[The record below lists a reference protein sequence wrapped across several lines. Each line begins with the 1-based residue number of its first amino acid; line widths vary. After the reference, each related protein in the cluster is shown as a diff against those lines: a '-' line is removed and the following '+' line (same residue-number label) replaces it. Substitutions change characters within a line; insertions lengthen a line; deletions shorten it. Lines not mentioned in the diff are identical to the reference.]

1 VRGDCS
7 CWTPAGLSFP
17 IAFLHLKAC
26 SKLGRATP
34 HCHAHAKPAAFALLV
49 LLWQHLWPWQGALC
63 TYLGT
68 RPCCTSA
75 QRCSAVIILDSS
87 CTSTPL
93 PPVNLCTAGELEAV
107 QQGLE
112 GRQEG
117 EEPHAYVCKL
127 YTCMHT
133 ADNLPSP
140 FHPQTHTYAHHPLL
154 RSTHSHTASGHSVW
168 SSNQTGPR
176 ATVGWVQHTMACR
189 SGTTPS
195 KPMRMVRCST
205 FLTATVRY
213 DPFPACL
220 NNQLQLLTPLIIIIL
235 S

>member
-1 VRGDCS
+1 MRGDCS

-68 RPCCTSA
+68 RPCYTSA

-117 EEPHAYVCKL
+117 EEPHAYVYVNYIRACIQLTTFRHPFTLK
-127 YTCMHT
+127 HT
-133 ADNLPSP
+133 HMRTIHCFALHTPTP
-140 FHPQTHTYAHHPLL
+140 RRGTVCGAQTRL
-154 RSTHSHTASGHSVW
+154 G
-168 SSNQTGPR
+168 QG
-176 ATVGWVQHTMACR
+176 
-189 SGTTPS
+189 
-195 KPMRMVRCST
+195 
-205 FLTATVRY
+205 
-213 DPFPACL
+213 
-220 NNQLQLLTPLIIIIL
+220 LQ
-235 S
+235 